1 MKKKFL
7 LSLVASGILLSGMS
21 FGLVTKHIDNAYAV
35 DSKEEAKYD
44 KVLGYATR
52 ENHQLRF
59 ISGPTLFSFVDR
71 NGKKI
76 DIPDY
81 KFINYDATREA
92 NPNITNWST
101 IKPIRNSLSENVWTH
116 ANINGRADKTSTYYV
131 EPVQVFVFFWDG
143 KDNTK
148 VMEDWYFIR
157 NTNGVLSY
165 ELKRDPRKRDTR
177 RIWNINDFSGATSY
191 LIYPGLKEKMKVT
204 PTAPIK
210 PSEKENEKHNLEFK
224 KSEKANEK
232 HNLEFKKAL
241 PKTSVAK

>member
-21 FGLVTKHIDNAYAV
+21 FGLITKHIDNAYAV

-44 KVLGYATR
+44 KFLVQATM
-52 ENHQLRF
+52 ENHQYHF
-59 ISGPTLFSFVDR
+59 ISGPTILSFVDR

-81 KFINYDATREA
+81 KFQNIRATMEA
-92 NPNITNWST
+92 DPNRLNRFTYN
-101 IKPIRNSLSENVWTH
+101 PIRNLLSDNVWTY
-116 ANINGRADKTSTYYV
+116 TSTNQFTRAQTTRAQTFAIY
-131 EPVQVFVFFWDG
+131 VFFWDG

-148 VMEDWYFIR
+148 VMVDKYLVK
-157 NTNGVLSY
+157 NTNGVISY
-165 ELKRDPRKRDTR
+165 AFDSMGSG
-177 RIWNINDFSGATSY
+177 IWDIDSFRGATGSSIY
-191 LIYPGLKEKMKVT
+191 LGLKEKMKVT

-210 PSEKENEKHNLEFK
+210 PSEKADEKHNLEFK

>member
-7 LSLVASGILLSGMS
+7 LSLVANGILLSGMS

-44 KVLGYATR
+44 KFLGYVTL
-52 ENHQLRF
+52 EHHQYHF
-59 ISGPTLFSFVDR
+59 ISGPTTVLSFVDR

-81 KFINYDATREA
+81 KFVNGRATYEA

-101 IKPIRNSLSENVWTH
+101 IKPIRNSLSENAWTFTLTNAYTH
-116 ANINGRADKTSTYYV
+116 ETSTYV
-131 EPVQVFVFFWDG
+131 EPVQVHVFFWDG

-148 VMEDWYFIR
+148 VMVDKYFVK

-165 ELKRDPRKRDTR
+165 ELNRTW
-177 RIWNINDFSGATSY
+177 ISNINNFRDATGAPIY
-191 LIYPGLKEKMKVT
+191 LGLKEKMKVT
-204 PTAPIK
+204 PTAPIES
-210 PSEKENEKHNLEFK
+210 SEKENEKHNLEFK

>member
-44 KVLGYATR
+44 KSLGYATR

-81 KFINYDATREA
+81 KFVNGRATYEA

-101 IKPIRNSLSENVWTH
+101 IKPIRNLLSENVWTH
-116 ANINGRADKTSTYYV
+116 TNISGYTNGTSTYV
-131 EPVQVFVFFWDG
+131 EPVQVFAFFWDG

-148 VMEDWYFIR
+148 VMVDWYFIR

-165 ELKRDPRKRDTR
+165 ELRGTW
-177 RIWNINDFSGATSY
+177 ISNINDFSSATSY
-191 LIYPGLKEKMKVT
+191 LVYPGLKEKMKVT

-224 KSEKANEK
+224 KSEKENEK

>member
-44 KVLGYATR
+44 KVLGFATQ
-52 ENHQLRF
+52 ENHQLHF

-81 KFINYDATREA
+81 KFINYRATNDA

-116 ANINGRADKTSTYYV
+116 PNIYGLADKTSTYYV
-131 EPVQVFVFFWDG
+131 EPAQVWVFFWDG

-148 VMEDWYFIR
+148 VMGDWYFIR

-165 ELKRDPRKRDTR
+165 ELKRNNRNNRT
-177 RIWNINDFSGATSY
+177 IFNIDDFRGATSDPIY
-191 LIYPGLKEKMKVT
+191 LGLKEKMKVT

-210 PSEKENEKHNLEFK
+210 PNEKENEKHNLEFK
-224 KSEKANEK
+224 KSEKENEK